1 MTTDLWTPQGV
12 VKLHTTPSGNNAET
26 GGKIVAH
33 TFRLE
38 DKETGRKT
46 IIKILADDTTSEA
59 HLEDMAAQAAE
70 NWFTQVRAEGK
81 KRIPTVEQR
90 KEIGKIINEIRTK
103 LKKRRQSSNN
113 KILYNGLK

>member
-26 GGKIVAH
+26 GGSIVTH

-46 IIKILADDTTSEA
+46 IIKILADDYTDPA
-59 HLEDMAAQAAE
+59 HIEDMAAQSAE
-70 NWFTQVRAEGK
+70 DWFNKVRAEGK
-81 KRIPTVEQR
+81 KNVPTVSQK
-90 KEIGKIINEIRTK
+90 KEIGKILVDIKKNFR
-103 LKKRRQSSNN
+103 KRRQSSNN
-113 KILYNGLK
+113 KILYNGIK